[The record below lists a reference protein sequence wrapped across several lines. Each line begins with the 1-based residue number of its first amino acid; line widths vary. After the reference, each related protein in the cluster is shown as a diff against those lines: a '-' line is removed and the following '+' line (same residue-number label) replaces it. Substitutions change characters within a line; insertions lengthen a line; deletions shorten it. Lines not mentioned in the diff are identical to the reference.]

1 MTSDP
6 PDLRGE
12 FLDDFYT
19 ECDELLGNVRT
30 QLTQLDAA
38 CGAARTDPV
47 ALEALYRHMHSLK
60 GIAAMVGLREAEQL
74 AHAAEGLLRLLSRGE
89 TSLSCNHL
97 DLLDAV
103 TRRLEQIVTAH
114 RLHEPVPT
122 GVDLIT
128 QLNQFDI
135 GVQEIATP
143 SAARAESPSADS
155 EYAAA
160 SSDRAA
166 AVQTAGDPA
175 ATGHVV
181 WSASFSPSSELDQRG
196 INISTVRARL
206 AGLGRIISAT
216 PLIQSGGR
224 MSFEF
229 TLSLR
234 DVPAD
239 LNAWELD
246 GIFLR
251 PVEPKSASSPMP
263 EPTRGEAA
271 PSSMFVAPSHIVR
284 VDLSRLDELMRLVG
298 EMVIHRSRLDE
309 RILRAAGDRSELQEV
324 NLALGRS
331 LRELREAI
339 TRVRL
344 VSVAEIFGRLPFVVR
359 DLARESEKKVRIVVE
374 GQETEIDKYVVE
386 RLKEP
391 ILHIVRNAISHGME
405 LPEER
410 LRAGKPE
417 EATLVLSAAA
427 SGQSVIIQIRDD
439 GRGLDAKKI
448 VARATSLGINLPDT
462 PSDSE
467 LLAVISRPGFS
478 TRDAVDRAAG
488 RGVGMAVVQRVVRD
502 LSGSMSVESEPGKWT
517 RFTLRLPL
525 TLSIA
530 ETILV
535 SAAGQTCAVPQAFIE
550 EIAQFSAADVRAI
563 QDAEVISYR
572 DGVLPLVRLRRMF
585 GAEASTA
592 ASFPVLVLGSERGLC
607 GLVVDQVHGQ
617 REVVVRSMHD
627 PLIQVPGISGA
638 TELGDGRPVLIL
650 DPVSLSGGAVRPRN
664 HRVDPTATSKVRAA
678 SAVGA

>member
-1 MTSDP
+1 MGSSGRSRMTADP

-12 FLDDFYT
+12 FVDDFYT
-19 ECDELLGNVRT
+19 ECDELLGNIRA

-97 DLLDAV
+97 DLLAAV

-114 RLHEPVPT
+114 RLHEPLPT
-122 GVDLIT
+122 GLDLIT

-143 SAARAESPSADS
+143 YAARAGSPSADS

-166 AVQTAGDPA
+166 MVSTTGDFA
-175 ATGHVV
+175 ASGHVV

-196 INISTVRARL
+196 ININTVRARL
-206 AGLGRIISAT
+206 AGLGPIISAT

-234 DVPAD
+234 DAPAD

-251 PVEPKSASSPMP
+251 PVEPKPASSPMP
-263 EPTRGEAA
+263 ETTRGEAA

-309 RILRAAGDRSELQEV
+309 RILRAGGEGGELQEV

-344 VSVAEIFGRLPFVVR
+344 VPIAEVFSRLPFVVR
-359 DLARESEKKVRIVVE
+359 DLARETEKKVRIVIE
-374 GQETEIDKYVVE
+374 GQETEIDKYVV
-386 RLKEP
+386 
-391 ILHIVRNAISHGME
+391 
-405 LPEER
+405 
-410 LRAGKPE
+410 
-417 EATLVLSAAA
+417 
-427 SGQSVIIQIRDD
+427 
-439 GRGLDAKKI
+439 
-448 VARATSLGINLPDT
+448 
-462 PSDSE
+462 
-467 LLAVISRPGFS
+467 
-478 TRDAVDRAAG
+478 
-488 RGVGMAVVQRVVRD
+488 
-502 LSGSMSVESEPGKWT
+502 
-517 RFTLRLPL
+517 
-525 TLSIA
+525 
-530 ETILV
+530 
-535 SAAGQTCAVPQAFIE
+535 
-550 EIAQFSAADVRAI
+550 
-563 QDAEVISYR
+563 
-572 DGVLPLVRLRRMF
+572 
-585 GAEASTA
+585 
-592 ASFPVLVLGSERGLC
+592 
-607 GLVVDQVHGQ
+607 
-617 REVVVRSMHD
+617 
-627 PLIQVPGISGA
+627 
-638 TELGDGRPVLIL
+638 
-650 DPVSLSGGAVRPRN
+650 
-664 HRVDPTATSKVRAA
+664 
-678 SAVGA
+678 